1 MSSSSII
8 SVNNWWEIQ
17 VLADPSSE
25 EQIFWRLQNFGCQGM
40 ASQVKNGQM
49 SISSYLPMEKGNV
62 LDLSALALWL
72 KQDAIASGYDAPITQ
87 WTVISDEDW
96 SSSWKQHWHPQEI
109 GDMFV
114 IYPAWIDT
122 PDVGELGDRKVLRL
136 DPGSAFGTGAHAT
149 TQLCLEALEMRLWG
163 ATPEQNLVVAD
174 IGCGSGILGIGALL
188 IGASQVYAI
197 DNDILAIKAT
207 HHNRQL
213 NDIAEEKIWV
223 QEGSIQELIA
233 NMPAPANGFTCNILA
248 DIIVEMV
255 PYFDQLVDANGWG
268 ILSGI
273 LIEQV
278 PKVADVLDAHKWVVA
293 TFWKRQEWACL
304 TIRRS
309 EY

>member
-1 MSSSSII
+1 MSFPMLTSI
-8 SVNNWWEIQ
+8 NNWWEIQ
-17 VLADPSSE
+17 VVADSPLE

-40 ASQVKNGQM
+40 VTQSKDGQ
-49 SISSYLPMEKGNV
+49 ILVQSYLPIEKGTV
-62 LDLSALALWL
+62 LDLAALALWL
-72 KQDAIASGYDAPITQ
+72 KQDAIAFNYEPPVTK
-87 WTVISDEDW
+87 WVVISDEDW
-96 SSSWKQHWHPQEI
+96 SSSWKQHWHPQKI

-114 IYPAWIDT
+114 IYPAWIEPETTD
-122 PDVGELGDRKVLRL
+122 GDRKILRL

-163 ATPEQNLVVAD
+163 AKPEDNIVVAD
-174 IGCGSGILGIGALL
+174 VGCGSGILSIGALL
-188 IGASQVYAI
+188 IGASQTYAI

-207 HHNRQL
+207 NHNRQL
-213 NDIAEEKIWV
+213 NGIAADKIWV
-223 QEGSIQELIA
+223 QEGSIEDLIA
-233 NMPAPANGFTCNILA
+233 NMPVAANGFTCNILA
-248 DIIVEMV
+248 DVIVEMV

-273 LIEQV
+273 LTEQV
-278 PKVADVLDAHKWVVA
+278 PKVADALDAHKWVIA

>member
-1 MSSSSII
+1 MSSPII
-8 SVNNWWEIQ
+8 TPINNWWEIQ
-17 VLADPSSE
+17 VLAEQSLE

-40 ASQVKNGQM
+40 VSQKKEQQVC
-49 SISSYLPMEKGNV
+49 ISSYMPIEKANV
-62 LDLSALALWL
+62 LDLAALAIWL
-72 KQDAIASGYDAPITQ
+72 KQDAIASNYEAPTTQ
-87 WTVISDEDW
+87 WTIISDEDW

-114 IYPAWIDT
+114 IYPAWIEPHDQH
-122 PDVGELGDRKVLRL
+122 GDRQILRL
-136 DPGSAFGTGAHAT
+136 DPGSAFGTGSHAT

-163 ATPEQNLVVAD
+163 AKPEDNLVVAD
-174 IGCGSGILGIGALL
+174 VGCGSGILSIGALL
-188 IGASQVYAI
+188 IGASQTYAI

-207 HHNRQL
+207 NHNRQL
-213 NDIAEEKIWV
+213 NNIPPEKIWV
-223 QEGSIQELIA
+223 QEGSIEDLIA
-233 NMPAPANGFTCNILA
+233 HMPAPANGFTCNILA
-248 DIIVEMV
+248 DVIVEMV
-255 PYFDQLVDANGWG
+255 PYFEQLVNENGWG

-278 PKVADVLDAHKWVVA
+278 PKVADALDAHKWVIA